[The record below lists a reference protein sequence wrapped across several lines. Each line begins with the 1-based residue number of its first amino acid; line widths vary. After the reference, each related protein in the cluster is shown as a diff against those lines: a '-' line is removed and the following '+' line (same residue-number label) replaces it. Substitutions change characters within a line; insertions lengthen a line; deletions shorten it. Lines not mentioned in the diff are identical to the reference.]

1 MWNSTLYNGFQ
12 GKIGLNMKGS
22 FKYLS
27 LITQVGLTIT
37 LTVLFSTLLGV
48 YLDDRLK
55 TQGILTVI
63 FILVGSFTGIW
74 SAYRLI
80 LKTTSKDS
88 EPD

>member
-1 MWNSTLYNGFQ
+1 MWNSKLYDGFQ
-12 GKIGLNMKGS
+12 GKIGLSMKGT

-27 LITQVGLTIT
+27 LITQVGITIT
-37 LTVLFSTLLGV
+37 LTVLAATLLGI
-48 YLDDRLK
+48 YLDGRFQ

-63 FILVGSFTGIW
+63 FILIGSFSGIW

-80 LKTTSKDS
+80 LKITSQDS